1 MSGRSI
7 DYLEIEIAPL
17 MRASVV
23 ENPAK
28 MQWEI
33 DVITLSNA
41 RRWGNFELFDA
52 KRESCIEKIRELPMT
67 LQIVK
72 RQEEL
77 IRKCMDP
84 TFWDGS
90 TEESLDEVIEKLGPL
105 MKHRDPALTPF
116 RVLDLKDEIKI
127 RTWLEI
133 DGKPVPKSAYQEI
146 SKAIENKWCVYG
158 YLVTPEGFFD
168 IMKPSNE
175 NKLRWILKLSK
186 HDYDDRK

>member
-1 MSGRSI
+1 MLYI

-77 IRKCMDP
+77 IRK
-84 TFWDGS
+84 S
-90 TEESLDEVIEKLGPL
+90 
-105 MKHRDPALTPF
+105 
-116 RVLDLKDEIKI
+116 
-127 RTWLEI
+127 
-133 DGKPVPKSAYQEI
+133 
-146 SKAIENKWCVYG
+146 
-158 YLVTPEGFFD
+158 
-168 IMKPSNE
+168 
-175 NKLRWILKLSK
+175 
-186 HDYDDRK
+186 